1 MLLLLTKW
9 TETDLVIDL
18 GPFDERICHGVSIVD
33 LLAKSTVVIGE
44 IKSSN
49 EDIKKRQQPCL
60 DSDSDSAV
68 TLE

>member
-9 TETDLVIDL
+9 NETDLVIHL
-18 GPFDERICHGVSIVD
+18 GSFAERLSHGLSTFD